1 MSTEF
6 ASYLHE
12 VFSHFGTIQVKR
24 MFGGFGIYHQ
34 GLMFALMIDDIL
46 YLKADAESKLAFEK
60 RGLTPFEYDRR
71 DKIIK
76 MSYYQ
81 APEEIFDDFEEATL
95 WANLAYNAAL
105 KGNKTKKKT
114 L

>member
-6 ASYLHE
+6 TSYLHE
-12 VFSHFGTIQVKR
+12 VFSRFGVIQVKR

-34 GLMFALMIDDIL
+34 GLMFGLIADDIL
-46 YLKADAESKLAFEK
+46 YLKVDTESKQVFEK
-60 RGLTPFEYDRR
+60 RGLKPFEFDRH

-81 APEEIFDDFEEATL
+81 APEKIFDDFEEATI

-105 KGNKTKKKT
+105 KTHKTKKKT

>member
-1 MSTEF
+1 
-6 ASYLHE
+6 
-12 VFSHFGTIQVKR
+12 

-34 GLMFALMIDDIL
+34 GLMFALVIDDIL
-46 YLKADAESKLAFEK
+46 YLKADAESKLVFEK
-60 RGLTPFEYDRR
+60 RGLAPFEYDRR
-71 DKIIK
+71 NKIIK

-81 APEEIFDDFEEATL
+81 APEDIFDDFEEATH

-105 KGNKTKKKT
+105 KTKKKP

>member
-24 MFGGFGIYHQ
+24 MFGGFGIFHQ
-34 GLMFALMIDDIL
+34 GLMFGLVIDDIL
-46 YLKADAESKLAFEK
+46 YLKADAESKTAFEK
-60 RGLTPFEYDRR
+60 RGLAPFEYDRGE
-71 DKIIK
+71 KIIK
-76 MSYYQ
+76 LSYYQ
-81 APEEIFDDFEEATL
+81 APEEIFDDFEEAIF

-105 KGNKTKKKT
+105 KTNKTKKKT